1 LYYPA
6 GSDSCVRC
14 QPNHQFNRRKLHTSA
29 QPLED
34 RRAGRNPLSERDL
47 DDWIFTIGVSGGTSI
62 CEAWNPRTGNELLG
76 GAGRRGPLRLSAI
89 AVRQS
94 GGDRVEEA
102 DLSKQDP

>member
-1 LYYPA
+1 LV
-6 GSDSCVRC
+6 SC
-14 QPNHQFNRRKLHTSA
+14 
-29 QPLED
+29 
-34 RRAGRNPLSERDL
+34 
-47 DDWIFTIGVSGGTSI
+47 GTSI